1 MKRWVPDPHPPE
13 ASGRMQRLL
22 ALRRDT
28 TGTGN
33 LRLSVSG
40 PLDRDAFTDFHAEWL
55 ALLPDIEAAHPER
68 IAIDLAP
75 VSTADSV
82 GALLLMQMET
92 DLGQRSI
99 AADFLHASGDIEAM
113 FSLLREQAAPSR
125 MGPVQTHAGNPLV
138 RVGDAGVRALQE
150 FVVLMTFFGEMI
162 AALADAVRHPRSVR
176 WGDVLVSVQRAGL
189 EGLPIVGLI
198 SFLLGLII
206 AFMSSLQLKPLGAGV
221 YVAALVGISVV
232 KELGPIMTAIVV
244 AGRSGSAFAA
254 EIGTM
259 KVNEEVDALV
269 IMGFDPMKFIALPK
283 ILAAVIVLPLL
294 TLYADLFAILGGL
307 VVGVLGLDLT
317 AQTYIHQTLQG
328 IRVTDISTSLLKA
341 VVFAV
346 LIAGISCQRGFLV
359 TGAAEAVGRQT
370 TSAVVSSLFLVII
383 ADSVFAIALHYIR

>member
-1 MKRWVPDPHPPE
+1 MNRRVPDPHPPDT
-13 ASGRMQRLL
+13 SGRPSRRLSL
-22 ALRRDT
+22 QRDT
-28 TGTGN
+28 AGTGG

-40 PLDRDAFTDFHAEWL
+40 PLDRDAFTDFLAEWQ
-55 ALLPDIEAAHPER
+55 ALLPDIDAGRPER
-68 IAIDLAP
+68 IAVDLAP
-75 VSTADSV
+75 VSTADSA

-92 DLGQRSI
+92 DLKQRAI
-99 AADFLHASGDIEAM
+99 AVDFLHASGDIEAM
-113 FSLLREQAAPSR
+113 FALLREQSAR
-125 MGPVQTHAGNPLV
+125 THAGPVRTDGGNLLV
-138 RVGDAGVRALQE
+138 RVGDAGVRAHQE

-162 AALADAVRHPRSVR
+162 AALADACRHPRSVR

-307 VVGVLGLDLT
+307 VVGVLGLDMT

-328 IRVTDISTSLLKA
+328 ILVTDISTSLLKA

-383 ADSVFAIALHYIR
+383 ADSAFAIALHYIR